1 MLKRSPFSTLI
12 KGISSLSMRS
22 PIPIWH
28 VSASP
33 VIAPKYNLPT
43 VPTTSHVSH
52 RQIARANFF
61 AGYRPLAP
69 CDVSKPESDPAPSNF
84 TQKQVDFNP
93 EGSDEYVLSLENGV
107 LRAQALSPSGKV
119 TESLPVRI
127 SSQVWEQLCDT
138 LISTTPIS
146 LTSVKR
152 KRKLKMNKHKY
163 KKRMR
168 KQRALR
174 KRLGK

>member
-1 MLKRSPFSTLI
+1 MLKRSPLSTLI

-33 VIAPKYNLPT
+33 VITPKYNIPT

-69 CDVSKPESDPAPSNF
+69 SDVSKPESVPDTNLFSI
-84 TQKQVDFNP
+84 KQVGNDSQK
-93 EGSDEYVLSLENGV
+93 SDEYVLSMENGV
-107 LRAQALSPSGKV
+107 LHAQALSPTGKV

-138 LISTTPIS
+138 IISTTPIS